1 MHLID
6 RCIIGEEVYKMGFAK
21 FMAGPVGRLAR
32 IIAGL
37 VLILVGLLVVKDTGG
52 LILAVVGIV
61 PILAG
66 VFNVCL
72 IAPVIGA
79 PFSGQ
84 AALKR

>member
-1 MHLID
+1 
-6 RCIIGEEVYKMGFAK
+6 MGFAK

-32 IIAGL
+32 IIAG
-37 VLILVGLLVVKDTGG
+37 VALILVGLLVVKDTGG
-52 LILAVVGIV
+52 LILAVIGIV

-84 AALKR
+84 VALKR